1 MARKASHAQRP
12 PSGKTILCIDDQI
25 EYLEATRAILEREG
39 HLVHLATS
47 GHEGLELLERERV
60 DVLLLDYFMPEM
72 SAEDVLASVRDP
84 ALQIV
89 LLTGYATEKP
99 PREMLDR
106 LNIQGYCDK
115 SRGPEELLLWV
126 EVALRFGATVRLL
139 ESNREGLRQVLGNR
153 LRPEEFLP
161 LETELDM
168 LLEEALGTLG
178 IEHGFIGICTPRLA
192 FVPPSRLEETPPWA
206 EDDVVD
212 LRVMASR
219 GPWTTGSAL
228 SSQVEEITLR
238 AILEAPP
245 REGSKLADGAGV
257 IPLRADRQWL
267 GVLYVESCP
276 VPDSYGWDMASF
288 YAGEMA
294 IRVHNRSMA
303 TLDPVTGLQNR
314 AFWRQSAWRDLRSA
328 FRFDTPIGLALVS
341 ISGLDEIRHQRWRI
355 ADQIL
360 EGVGRVVRHSIR
372 GTDLAGRG
380 DKDEILIM
388 LPHTGAE
395 GAVRFSEMLS
405 GRLEELVIQ
414 TPDGAS
420 NPVGSIGVAVLD
432 PHAMALDKLPRPMP
446 SSFYPAAELLLR
458 ARAAEAMPRVTSS
471 TDGFPVVQHQ
481 LRDWPDPAK
490 LASRASRSTL
500 W

>member
-1 MARKASHAQRP
+1 MARKSIHAQRP
-12 PSGKTILCIDDQI
+12 PSGKSILCIDDQV
-25 EYLEATRAILEREG
+25 EYLEATRSILEREG
-39 HLVHLATS
+39 HTVFLASS
-47 GHEGLELLERERV
+47 GREGLGILERERI

-72 SAEDVLASVRDP
+72 SAEDVLADIRDP

-115 SRGPEELLLWV
+115 SRGPEEMLLWV
-126 EVALRFGATVRLL
+126 EVAMRFGATVRLL
-139 ESNREGLRQVLGNR
+139 ESNREGLRQVLSNR

-161 LETELDM
+161 LETELDT
-168 LLEEALGTLG
+168 LLEETLTALGITQ
-178 IEHGFIGICTPRLA
+178 GFVGICTPRLA
-192 FVPPSRLEETPPWA
+192 FVPPSRLEESPPWA

-219 GPWTTGSAL
+219 GPWTAGSAL
-228 SSQVEEITLR
+228 SSQVEETILR

-245 REGSKLADGAGV
+245 REGSKLANGAGV
-257 IPLRADRQWL
+257 IPLRADGQWL

-276 VPDSYGWDMASF
+276 LPDTYGWDMVSF
-288 YAGEMA
+288 YAGEIA
-294 IRVHNRSMA
+294 NRVHNRSMA

-328 FRFDTPIGLALVS
+328 FRFDTSVGLVLVS
-341 ISGLDEIRHQRWRI
+341 VSALDEIRHHRWRA

-360 EGVGRVVRHSIR
+360 EAVGRVVRHSIR

-380 DKDEILIM
+380 DKDEILIL

-395 GAVRFSEMLS
+395 GAVRFAEMLS
-405 GRLEELVIQ
+405 GRLEELVVQ
-414 TPDGAS
+414 TPDGVS
-420 NPVGSIGVAVLD
+420 NPVGCIGVAVLD
-432 PHAMALDKLPRPMP
+432 PHGYPLEKLPKPMP

-458 ARAAEAMPRVTSS
+458 ARAAEALPRVTG
-471 TDGFPVVQHQ
+471 TTTGFPVVQHQ
-481 LRDWPDPAK
+481 LRDWPDPNK
-490 LASRASRSTL
+490 LATRASRSTL